1 MTLIDAPRLDDFHIA
16 FFDNINFD
24 TPRLYQFI
32 SRTPRFMARD
42 KARVQFDKR
51 SASVALLDGS
61 RILEIEISCWD
72 PTSQLLDIA
81 KVCSFLPPV
90 STVEVLYIEYY
101 YSDLDSGREDDAIED
116 ALWFNL
122 LLPFSAVKTLHL
134 SRELAPDIAAALREL
149 PEVRT
154 TEVLPRLED
163 ISVEELEPSG
173 PLQKDIGQFVAA
185 RSLSDHPITISVW
198 DKR

>member
-1 MTLIDAPRLDDFHIA
+1 
-16 FFDNINFD
+16 
-24 TPRLYQFI
+24 
-32 SRTPRFMARD
+32 MARD

-51 SASVALLDGS
+51 SASFALLDGS
-61 RILEIEISCWD
+61 SRIFEIEISCWD

-81 KVCSFLPPV
+81 EVCSSLPPV

-116 ALWFNL
+116 ALWLDL

-134 SRELAPDIAAALREL
+134 SRELAPDIATALREL

-163 ISVEELEPSG
+163 IFVEELEPSG

-185 RSLSDHPITISVW
+185 RSLSDHPITIFCLGQTL
-198 DKR
+198 RHGAG